1 MHKYDGRPR
10 EREREREKEW
20 GRERAIS
27 LTHSP
32 VEGILGVR
40 CVVVRPV
47 QLQAVGLVLRPQQ
60 WRLLPVGVRTHVE
73 VVDAE
78 RLMLASH
85 VPFLDRLH
93 ERLPRATLVLAAPD
107 PRVAVPQRRQEV
119 NPSCL
124 GPAVGSRNANEDI
137 HRAGFGILGIDV
149 PVLALV
155 EDASILQLKLRLL
168 DSSPLVLLHQ
178 PAVGVGRLRV
188 LVQGLHVG
196 VRGGGVQVVV
206 ALLRV
211 LAVVALRPRQP
222 EDALLED
229 GVLLVPECE
238 GEAEAALSVADAQQP
253 ILPPP
258 VGPGAG
264 VVMREVIPAA
274 HTYMQH
280 IVIISILHVTCK
292 YNVELHMQCSLH
304 NV

>member
-1 MHKYDGRPR
+1 MNMMVDQER
-10 EREREREKEW
+10 ERESEREREKE
-20 GRERAIS
+20 GEKERDIS

-32 VEGILGVR
+32 VEGVLGVR
-40 CVVVRPV
+40 SVVVQPV

-60 WRLLPVGVRTHVE
+60 WRLLPVGVRAHVE
-73 VVDAE
+73 VADAE

-85 VPFLDRLH
+85 VPFPDRFH
-93 ERLPRATLVLAAPD
+93 EWLPCAALVLAAPD
-107 PRVAVPQRRQEV
+107 PRVAVPQRRQQV

-124 GPAVGSRNANEDI
+124 RPAVGSRNANEDI
-137 HRAGFGILGIDV
+137 HRAGFGVLGVDV

-155 EDASILQLKLRLL
+155 EDASILQLKLRLR

-222 EDALLED
+222 KDALLED

-238 GEAEAALSVADAQQP
+238 GEAEAALSVGDAHQP
-253 ILPPP
+253 VLPPP

-264 VVMREVIPAA
+264 VLMREVLPAA

-280 IVIISILHVTCK
+280 IIIIMFFFFAHTT
-292 YNVELHMQCSLH
+292 QSLSYSSLRMT
-304 NV
+304 